1 VKFVRS
7 EDNPSDICTKNTP
20 EKLQLKHANDMRNGT
35 LDAHTMWKSIIKE
48 IENESV
54 HVVLREDVKKRT
66 HDWIGTGS
74 RDEIQSGEH
83 ATLVASKVNIL
94 SEVYMVS

>member
-1 VKFVRS
+1 MRFVRS
-7 EDNPSDICTKNTP
+7 EDNPLDTWTKNTL

-35 LDAHTMWKSIIKE
+35 LDGHTKWESILKE
-48 IENESV
+48 IENKSV
-54 HVVLREDVKKRT
+54 HVVLREDVKNRT

-74 RDEIQSGEH
+74 RDKIQSGEH
-83 ATLVASKVNIL
+83 AALVASKVNIL